1 MNQLTMKSIKSRD
14 GITIGREMTECV
26 RYQWIHNIRHCSAI
40 HVALVTLATVTTK
53 STNQHEEVEYS
64 WRGRD
69 QTDIQ
74 NIFQWFAEV
83 DPFDSNMSTLTS
95 LSTEIRAK

>member
-1 MNQLTMKSIKSRD
+1 MFDLSSYLVMNHLTMKSIKSRD

-40 HVALVTLATVTTK
+40 YVALATLATVTTK

-64 WRGRD
+64 WRGCD
-69 QTDIQ
+69 QTDI
-74 NIFQWFAEV
+74 
-83 DPFDSNMSTLTS
+83 
-95 LSTEIRAK
+95 